1 MYMEKEY
8 EELQNTTQADIDEV
22 YEYIQKMKKENDGR
36 NFKMKFHGKDIT
48 SDMTLDEAYIEGTG
62 MSLEEWRQEDRKR
75 ADISLEKRIEEI
87 RSKDIDDRTDE
98 EKQIIG
104 EYEAREE
111 GYQIVPYNE
120 GNRRM
125 SSVDGIHNLLKQN
138 QEENGQKYCMVYEGY
153 RINSDMDLS
162 EVYINHDDYM
172 KKKTDAIL
180 QKPEDQRSIEEKA
193 TLQMYEDE
201 IEDQKMT
208 LKFQKEIIENT
219 LKRPEEEINAVAKES
234 LRIAKERVRVI
245 EALNSHREERERAEK
260 LKNMKE
266 QEEWYKNE
274 MEELGKVKPFDPGIS
289 TNDTTEERKVKE
301 EYLEVENKAE
311 KGEIS
316 FDEAHEAYEKI
327 NTKSKERMEKE
338 KALQE
343 NKQIRYEL
351 KKEVNEL
358 GHTLEI
364 RRDDLEQIS
373 KDKLEKT
380 IENNMIQ

>member
-8 EELQNTTQADIDEV
+8 EELQNTTQETIDDV
-22 YEYIQKMKKENDGR
+22 YEYLQNTKNNNKGK
-36 NFKMKFHGKDIT
+36 NFKMKFHNSYIT

-245 EALNSHREERERAEK
+245 EALNSHRDERERSEK

-343 NKQIRYEL
+343 NKQTRYEL

-364 RRDDLEQIS
+364 KRDDLEQIS

>member
-22 YEYIQKMKKENDGR
+22 YEYLQKMKKENDGR

-343 NKQIRYEL
+343 NKQTRYEL

-364 RRDDLEQIS
+364 KRDDLEQIS

>member
-22 YEYIQKMKKENDGR
+22 YEYLQKMKKENDGR

-162 EVYINHDDYM
+162 EVYIN
-172 KKKTDAIL
+172 IL

-245 EALNSHREERERAEK
+245 EALNSHRDERERSEK

-343 NKQIRYEL
+343 NKQTRYEL

-364 RRDDLEQIS
+364 KRDDLEQIS

>member
-22 YEYIQKMKKENDGR
+22 YEYLQKMKKENDGR

-245 EALNSHREERERAEK
+245 EALNSHRDERERSEK

-343 NKQIRYEL
+343 NKQTRYEL

-358 GHTLEI
+358 DHTLEI
-364 RRDDLEQIS
+364 KRDDLEQIS

>member
-1 MYMEKEY
+1 
-8 EELQNTTQADIDEV
+8 
-22 YEYIQKMKKENDGR
+22 
-36 NFKMKFHGKDIT
+36 MKFHGKDIT

-343 NKQIRYEL
+343 NKQTRYEL

-364 RRDDLEQIS
+364 KRDDLEQIS

>member
-22 YEYIQKMKKENDGR
+22 YEYLQKMKKENDGR

-245 EALNSHREERERAEK
+245 EALNSHRDERERSEK

-343 NKQIRYEL
+343 NKQTRYEL

-364 RRDDLEQIS
+364 KRDDLEQIS

>member
-22 YEYIQKMKKENDGR
+22 YEYLQKMKKENDGR

-120 GNRRM
+120 ENRRM

-245 EALNSHREERERAEK
+245 EALNSHRDERERSEK

-343 NKQIRYEL
+343 NKQTRYEL

-364 RRDDLEQIS
+364 KRDDLEQIS

>member
-22 YEYIQKMKKENDGR
+22 YEYLQKMKKENDGR

-62 MSLEEWRQEDRKR
+62 MSLEEWRQEDRKH

-180 QKPEDQRSIEEKA
+180 QKTEDQRSIEEKA

-245 EALNSHREERERAEK
+245 EALNSHRDERERAEK

-343 NKQIRYEL
+343 NKQTRYEL

-364 RRDDLEQIS
+364 KRDDLEQIS

>member
-22 YEYIQKMKKENDGR
+22 YEYLQKMKKENDGR

-260 LKNMKE
+260 LKDMKE

-343 NKQIRYEL
+343 NKQTRYEL

-364 RRDDLEQIS
+364 KRDDLEQIS

>member
-22 YEYIQKMKKENDGR
+22 YEYLQKMKKENDGR

-120 GNRRM
+120 ENRRM

-343 NKQIRYEL
+343 NKQTRYEL

-364 RRDDLEQIS
+364 KRDDLEQIS

>member
-22 YEYIQKMKKENDGR
+22 YEYLQKMKKENDGR

-245 EALNSHREERERAEK
+245 EALNSHRDERERAEK

-343 NKQIRYEL
+343 NKQTRYEL

-364 RRDDLEQIS
+364 KRDDLEQIS